1 MFPTNLNDKKEKLVK
16 KMSYVIYLL
25 VREDKLY
32 IHDGDSERSP
42 TIQGTGGYLTGTLGS
57 QGNDKPRTY
66 VSSGQ
71 DIFLKFT
78 SDRLNNHPGFLIE
91 YNQGKFVRYF
101 YLFAI

>member
-1 MFPTNLNDKKEKLVK
+1 MKVAKKF
-16 KMSYVIYLL
+16 SYFVYLL
-25 VREDKLY
+25 LREDKLY
-32 IHDGDSERSP
+32 IHDGDSESSP

-78 SDRLNNHPGFLIE
+78 SDNLNNQPGFLIE
-91 YNQGKFVRYF
+91 YNQGKCVRRF
-101 YLFAI
+101 YSFMLLTVLTV